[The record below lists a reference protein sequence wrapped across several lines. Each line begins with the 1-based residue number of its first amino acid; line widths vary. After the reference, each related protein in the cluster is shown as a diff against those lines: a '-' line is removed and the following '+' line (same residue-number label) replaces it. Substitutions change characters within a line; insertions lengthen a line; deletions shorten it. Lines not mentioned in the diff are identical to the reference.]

1 MIIRRRLS
9 VADMLRM
16 EQAGVFGPDE
26 RLELIDGE
34 LNSLG
39 PIGPRHEQIV
49 NVLLQILSRNCGES
63 WIVSAQNPICLGPND
78 LPLPDVAIIRA
89 RDWPGQYPGVADTSL
104 VIEVADSS
112 RKFDLEEKRLY
123 YATRGVA
130 ELWIVDLV
138 ENRLEVSIGPG
149 FNGYGKT
156 SVLVAGGTAVC
167 QAIPEISV
175 PVASLFPG
183 SAP

>member
-16 EQAGVFGPDE
+16 EQAGVFAPDE

-34 LNSLG
+34 LNSLR
-39 PIGPRHEQIV
+39 PIGPRHAHIV
-49 NVLLQILSRNCGES
+49 NILVHILSRKCGEG
-63 WIVSAQNPICLGPND
+63 WFVSAQNPICLGPND
-78 LPLPDVAIIRA
+78 LPQPDVAIIRT
-89 RDWPGQYPGVADTSL
+89 RDWSGQHPGVADAAL
-104 VIEVADSS
+104 VVEVADSS
-112 RKFDLEEKRLY
+112 REFDLGEKRLY
-123 YATRGVA
+123 YATRSVA

-138 ENRLEVSIGPG
+138 KNRLEVSIGPG
-149 FNGYGKT
+149 FRGYGRT

-183 SAP
+183 ATP